1 MGVRYAVRGARAA
14 AGSGRRAVGSGQ
26 RVAGRPTMGSS
37 EMAVEWPAFNVKEDR
52 IGLDKTTT
60 VLEGETYHLNE
71 KYDFWA
77 SVDLEELMALFT
89 RLMGSKKV
97 AGMELGEAIAKGHR
111 RED

>member
-1 MGVRYAVRGARAA
+1 MDQGLAKDYFGYLTNFIRTADPNV
-14 AGSGRRAVGSGQ
+14 
-26 RVAGRPTMGSS
+26 GSS

-71 KYDFWA
+71 KCDFWA
-77 SVDLEELMALFT
+77 SVDLEELMALVT

-97 AGMELGEAIAKGHR
+97 AGMELGEAIAKEHQRG
-111 RED
+111 E